1 MGSST
6 PCCSAARRG
15 ASLLLLLLPLLVG
28 CLGSTPERAS
38 ISDARLVEGA
48 AGPLLE
54 VTQQL
59 RLSDTMLAALDSG
72 IPLRLAYRV
81 GVCRAQPQG
90 VTVELRFIALTGSY
104 EMRLAGQS
112 SVRRFARRSAMLA
125 ALDRVRLPLDDRPPA
140 DCAGD
145 IAVALDLTSLPTP
158 LRFPAFLQ
166 PGEWRLVSPSFPWH
180 GAPG

>member
-1 MGSST
+1 MASST
-6 PCCSAARRG
+6 PYCSASSRVVA
-15 ASLLLLLLPLLVG
+15 LLILLPLLAG

-38 ISDARLVEGA
+38 IGAARLVEGA
-48 AGPLLE
+48 AGQLLE

-59 RLSDTMLAALDSG
+59 RLSDTMLDALDSG

-81 GVCRAQPQG
+81 EVCRAQPQG
-90 VTVELRFIALTGSY
+90 ATIELRYIALTGSY
-104 EMRLAGQS
+104 EMRFAGQS

-140 DCAGD
+140 DCSGQV
-145 IAVALDLTSLPTP
+145 AVALDLTSLPTP

-166 PGEWRLVSPSFPWH
+166 PGEWRLVSPAYPWH
-180 GAPG
+180 AAPG

>member
-1 MGSST
+1 MVSST

-15 ASLLLLLLPLLVG
+15 ASLLVLLPLLVG

-48 AGPLLE
+48 AGLLLE

-90 VTVELRFIALTGSY
+90 MTIELRFIALTGSY